1 MTGISS
7 PSKNS
12 NIFDK
17 NFDPSGI
24 DTAMNSSFYSTKNN
38 GFIDEKKCDDI
49 IDSFKVKNVIYL
61 DNNDKEKIKKI

>member
-24 DTAMNSSFYSTKNN
+24 DTAMNSSFYNTKNN
-38 GFIDEKKCDDI
+38 GFIDEKKHDDI
-49 IDSFKVKNVIYL
+49 IDSFKV
-61 DNNDKEKIKKI
+61 